1 MSNEQQRTGL
11 YDRLERLLA
20 TSLDPKEKE
29 RALQQLLN
37 IELSELAQEDDP
49 SRKVI
54 KAKRIVDDLFAPET
68 LDYDHD

>member
-20 TSLDPKEKE
+20 TSLDAKEKE